1 MLIISGLSGFFQS
14 VLAYRSAQLGRC
26 LFRRFFGP
34 VLSSDT
40 EFMLFFLPR
49 TELTMKIS
57 PKSLAKCMDAGFI
70 KIAECPMC
78 CSALINFLP

>member
-1 MLIISGLSGFFQS
+1 MLIISGLSGFSRS
-14 VLAYRSAQLGRC
+14 VLACRSAQLGQC
-26 LFRRFFGP
+26 LFSQFFDP

-40 EFMLFFLPR
+40 AFMLFFLPR
-49 TELTMKIS
+49 MESTMKIS

-78 CSALINFLP
+78 CSALINLLP